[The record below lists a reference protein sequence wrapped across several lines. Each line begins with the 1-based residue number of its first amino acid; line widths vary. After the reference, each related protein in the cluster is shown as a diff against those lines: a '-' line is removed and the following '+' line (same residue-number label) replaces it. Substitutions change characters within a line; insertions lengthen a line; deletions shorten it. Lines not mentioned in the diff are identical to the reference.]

1 MERENGKKAR
11 YFSMKGRFCILRN
24 INLKLILRGEK
35 IFDSMKMRNSLE
47 ELEKWWIL
55 LIYATEIPSFSILL

>member
-1 MERENGKKAR
+1 
-11 YFSMKGRFCILRN
+11 MKGRFCILRN